1 MVCRRPTAVGCATFH
16 EWTRRRSVVLGI
28 IDTTAALGI
37 PGSEPVIFGGLHSR
51 RLVYAATRWVPT
63 MKTFHIAS
71 PDGDAPSIRDFGDL
85 VARARRVMRRRFYA
99 LTSTA
104 LGRERRY
111 VRRGIR
117 AYQRS
122 VASGTDSYLLRR
134 NVHRIEK
141 GLTMRPTRSQ
151 FAVDYIGE
159 TIDAFHGGVNSGVLA
174 PAHPEFN
181 WMYSVLSS
189 YFQVTAA
196 ATHPAIVQS
205 RKVFDESLAALDPG
219 SPESGPHLAA
229 PLSSTVKID
238 DLHDLATGRR
248 SVRWFT
254 SEPVARD
261 LVDRAVEVAAESPTA
276 CNRQPYRFEIFDD
289 PVSTAKVAA
298 IPMGTDGYEHQLPGL
313 IVIIGNLAAF
323 FDRRDRH
330 LIYVDGCLAAM
341 GLVYAL
347 ESQGVNSCC
356 INWPDLPDRE
366 ADMRRLLGMANY
378 ERVVMLVAYGYA
390 DPAALVP
397 FSAKRPVGEIRRYR
411 TL

>member
-1 MVCRRPTAVGCATFH
+1 M
-16 EWTRRRSVVLGI
+16 
-28 IDTTAALGI
+28 
-37 PGSEPVIFGGLHSR
+37 
-51 RLVYAATRWVPT
+51 
-63 MKTFHIAS
+63 
-71 PDGDAPSIRDFGDL
+71 
-85 VARARRVMRRRFYA
+85 
-99 LTSTA
+99 
-104 LGRERRY
+104 
-111 VRRGIR
+111 
-117 AYQRS
+117 
-122 VASGTDSYLLRR
+122 
-134 NVHRIEK
+134 
-141 GLTMRPTRSQ
+141 
-151 FAVDYIGE
+151 
-159 TIDAFHGGVNSGVLA
+159 
-174 PAHPEFN
+174 
-181 WMYSVLSS
+181 
-189 YFQVTAA
+189 
-196 ATHPAIVQS
+196 
-205 RKVFDESLAALDPG
+205 
-219 SPESGPHLAA
+219 
-229 PLSSTVKID
+229 
-238 DLHDLATGRR
+238 
-248 SVRWFT
+248 
-254 SEPVARD
+254 ARD

-378 ERVVMLVAYGYA
+378 ERVVMLIAYGYA